1 MVRPSCHGVSSW
13 GPTARL
19 SARSLRPPTPGVPLL
34 AFALMGPEDLP
45 SLLAGSAEVVPAE
58 ELERKLTLGRPLRVK
73 LGLDPT
79 APIVTLGWAVVL
91 HKLRQF
97 QDAGHTAV
105 LIVGDFTAQVGD
117 PSGKTETRPRLSEE
131 EVRGY
136 AERLLDQFW
145 RILDPERTE
154 VRYNAEWLEPMSM
167 EEILRLSASTT
178 VARMLERDD
187 FAKRYA
193 EGKPIS
199 IMEFLYPLLQGMDSV
214 AVEADVEL
222 GGRDQTFNLLVGRDL
237 QREFDQEPQ
246 VALTTPLL
254 VGTDGVQKMSQ
265 SLGNY
270 IGITDPPDEMFGKLV
285 RVPDELIATYRLLAL
300 DFFRDPTE
308 AERVEKGL
316 EDGSLD
322 PWEREATTR
331 ARGRRPVPRAGGR
344 GGRRGAVRARPPR
357 ARAPR
362 RDPEQGYP
370 SRPGGGG
377 PRLPARS
384 SWPSSASPTPT
395 SRGAQRHRAGRRTSR
410 RASPDQ
416 EPSCPSNGSAAP
428 CSRLVV
434 AGSCAWVR
442 RSEGA
447 GVKPAPSPTSLQVG
461 LPTPRPSGSTRTR
474 PGRSAPTPA
483 RRRRART
490 GSSRTRGT
498 GSRAV
503 VVPCRTTGGRRR
515 QTASRSGR
523 ATARRRT
530 GRSVLRPGSVPDR
543 AIDAPVGIAE
553 KYVMFDGR
561 YRKSCAGIATGQ
573 RTRRTTV
580 VVPPRDP
587 ATRGRAALRD
597 RVSPGPAPS

>member
-1 MVRPSCHGVSSW
+1 
-13 GPTARL
+13 
-19 SARSLRPPTPGVPLL
+19 
-34 AFALMGPEDLP
+34 MGPEDLP

-79 APIVTLGWAVVL
+79 APVVTLGWAVVL

-117 PSGKTETRPRLSEE
+117 PSGKTETRPRLSQE

-237 QREFDQEPQ
+237 QREFEQEPQ

-270 IGITDPPDEMFGKLV
+270 IGITDPPDEMFGKLA
-285 RVPDELIATYRLLAL
+285 RVPDELIPSYRLLAL

-308 AERVEKGL
+308 AERVQKGL
-316 EDGSLD
+316 EDGSLEAWD
-322 PWEREATTR
+322 QKRRLAREVVDLYHGQGRGAGAEERFERVHRERELPEEVPNLAIPPDLVIDGR
-331 ARGRRPVPRAGGR
+331 VYLPKLLAVLGLADSNSHARRLIEQGGVRLDGQPVDGDALELPANELKGRVLQV
-344 GGRRGAVRARPPR
+344 GRRGFARL
-357 ARAPR
+357 
-362 RDPEQGYP
+362 G
-370 SRPGGGG
+370 
-377 PRLPARS
+377 
-384 SWPSSASPTPT
+384 
-395 SRGAQRHRAGRRTSR
+395 
-410 RASPDQ
+410 
-416 EPSCPSNGSAAP
+416 
-428 CSRLVV
+428 
-434 AGSCAWVR
+434 
-442 RSEGA
+442 
-447 GVKPAPSPTSLQVG
+447 
-461 LPTPRPSGSTRTR
+461 
-474 PGRSAPTPA
+474 
-483 RRRRART
+483 
-490 GSSRTRGT
+490 
-498 GSRAV
+498 
-503 VVPCRTTGGRRR
+503 
-515 QTASRSGR
+515 
-523 ATARRRT
+523 
-530 GRSVLRPGSVPDR
+530 
-543 AIDAPVGIAE
+543 
-553 KYVMFDGR
+553 
-561 YRKSCAGIATGQ
+561 
-573 RTRRTTV
+573 
-580 VVPPRDP
+580 
-587 ATRGRAALRD
+587 
-597 RVSPGPAPS
+597 

>member
-1 MVRPSCHGVSSW
+1 
-13 GPTARL
+13 
-19 SARSLRPPTPGVPLL
+19 
-34 AFALMGPEDLP
+34 MGPEDLP

-79 APIVTLGWAVVL
+79 APVVTLGWAVVL

-117 PSGKTETRPRLSEE
+117 PSGKTETRPRLSQE

-270 IGITDPPDEMFGKLV
+270 IGITDPPDEMFGKLA
-285 RVPDELIATYRLLAL
+285 RVPDELIPTYRLLAL

-316 EDGSLD
+316 EDRSLEAWDEKRRLAREVVDLYHGQGSGAGAEERFERVHR
-322 PWEREATTR
+322 ERELPEEVPNLAIPPDLVIDGR
-331 ARGRRPVPRAGGR
+331 VYLPKLLAVLGLADSNSHARRLIEQGGVRLDGQPVDGEALELPANELKGRVLQV
-344 GGRRGAVRARPPR
+344 GRRGFARL
-357 ARAPR
+357 
-362 RDPEQGYP
+362 G
-370 SRPGGGG
+370 
-377 PRLPARS
+377 
-384 SWPSSASPTPT
+384 
-395 SRGAQRHRAGRRTSR
+395 
-410 RASPDQ
+410 
-416 EPSCPSNGSAAP
+416 
-428 CSRLVV
+428 
-434 AGSCAWVR
+434 
-442 RSEGA
+442 
-447 GVKPAPSPTSLQVG
+447 
-461 LPTPRPSGSTRTR
+461 
-474 PGRSAPTPA
+474 
-483 RRRRART
+483 
-490 GSSRTRGT
+490 
-498 GSRAV
+498 
-503 VVPCRTTGGRRR
+503 
-515 QTASRSGR
+515 
-523 ATARRRT
+523 
-530 GRSVLRPGSVPDR
+530 
-543 AIDAPVGIAE
+543 
-553 KYVMFDGR
+553 
-561 YRKSCAGIATGQ
+561 
-573 RTRRTTV
+573 
-580 VVPPRDP
+580 
-587 ATRGRAALRD
+587 
-597 RVSPGPAPS
+597 

>member
-1 MVRPSCHGVSSW
+1 
-13 GPTARL
+13 
-19 SARSLRPPTPGVPLL
+19 
-34 AFALMGPEDLP
+34 MGPEDLP

-79 APIVTLGWAVVL
+79 APVVTLGWAVVL

-117 PSGKTETRPRLSEE
+117 PSGKTETRPRLSQE

-270 IGITDPPDEMFGKLV
+270 IGITDPPDEMFGKLARV
-285 RVPDELIATYRLLAL
+285 RDELIPTYRLLAL

-316 EDGSLD
+316 EDRSLEAWDEKRRLAREVVDLYHGQGSGAGAEERFERVHR
-322 PWEREATTR
+322 ERELPEKVPNLAIPPDLVIDGR
-331 ARGRRPVPRAGGR
+331 VYLPKLLAVLGLADSNSHARRLIEQGGVRLDGQPVDGDTLELPANELKGRVLQV
-344 GGRRGAVRARPPR
+344 GRRGFARL
-357 ARAPR
+357 
-362 RDPEQGYP
+362 G
-370 SRPGGGG
+370 
-377 PRLPARS
+377 
-384 SWPSSASPTPT
+384 
-395 SRGAQRHRAGRRTSR
+395 
-410 RASPDQ
+410 
-416 EPSCPSNGSAAP
+416 
-428 CSRLVV
+428 
-434 AGSCAWVR
+434 
-442 RSEGA
+442 
-447 GVKPAPSPTSLQVG
+447 
-461 LPTPRPSGSTRTR
+461 
-474 PGRSAPTPA
+474 
-483 RRRRART
+483 
-490 GSSRTRGT
+490 
-498 GSRAV
+498 
-503 VVPCRTTGGRRR
+503 
-515 QTASRSGR
+515 
-523 ATARRRT
+523 
-530 GRSVLRPGSVPDR
+530 
-543 AIDAPVGIAE
+543 
-553 KYVMFDGR
+553 
-561 YRKSCAGIATGQ
+561 
-573 RTRRTTV
+573 
-580 VVPPRDP
+580 
-587 ATRGRAALRD
+587 
-597 RVSPGPAPS
+597 